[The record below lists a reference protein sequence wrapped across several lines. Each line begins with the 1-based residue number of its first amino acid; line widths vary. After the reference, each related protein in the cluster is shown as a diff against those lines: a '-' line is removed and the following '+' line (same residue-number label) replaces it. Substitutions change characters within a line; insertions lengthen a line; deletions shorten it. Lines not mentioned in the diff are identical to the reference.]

1 MSKKILVKMPEGHLE
16 IHNEQGAL
24 YCPFQNKIPIQ
35 QNNGSMVLIPIP
47 CTSGCPHFEIDKSN
61 RYQKDDVDGFCVGLS
76 CGGIKKIIFIDEEKE
91 QKLHTTPFAKA

>member
-1 MSKKILVKMPEGHLE
+1 MSKLTLVKMPEGHLE

-35 QNNGSMVLIPIP
+35 QNNGSMMLIPIP
-47 CTSGCPHFEIDKSN
+47 CTSGCPHFNYLEREKN
-61 RYQKDDVDGFCVGLS
+61 N
-76 CGGIKKIIFIDEEKE
+76 GIKLTCGNGAVLKTSEYRE